1 MKFVFPGDKIGY
13 AEEFVGGDGVYEED
27 GELYAAVAGK
37 LKIKDRV
44 LSIESVKK
52 IPKINKGD
60 VVLGRV
66 VDVRNSLALVEL
78 SRKSGFDRDLR
89 HTGIAALHI
98 SNVQN
103 EYLKD
108 LDSAVRYMDI
118 IKARVIDPELLKLS
132 TKGKDMG
139 VVKAL
144 CTNCKTELVVEG
156 DKLKCPKCGNVES
169 RKISS
174 DYGKGRWD

>member
-1 MKFVFPGDKIGY
+1 MKIVFPGDKIGY
-13 AEEFVGGDGVYEED
+13 AEEFVGGEGVYEEN

-37 LKIKDRV
+37 LRIKDRIV
-44 LSIESVKK
+44 SVESLKK
-52 IPKINKGD
+52 IPEINKGD

-78 SRKSGFDRDLR
+78 SRKSGSDRALR

-98 SNVQN
+98 SNVQ
-103 EYLKD
+103 EGYLKD

-118 IKARVIDPELLKLS
+118 IKAKVVDAELLKLS
-132 TKGKDMG
+132 TKGREMG
-139 VVKAL
+139 VVKAI
-144 CTNCKTELVVEG
+144 CSRCKAELVLAG
-156 DKLKCPKCGNVES
+156 DKLKCSRCGNIEN

-174 DYGKGRWD
+174 DYGSGRWE